1 MEHRRQKNETKA
13 EDGYNWIKED
23 GGKSSETV
31 DRPTKES
38 GSWFKEAA
46 KKDAIASKV
55 RERDEAEGL
64 FEKKLN
70 EIKLKVMILNLKYGL
85 PAEAAA
91 ASTTQPTGQMS
102 QSVINELETR
112 FINLEQ

>member
-1 MEHRRQKNETKA
+1 M
-13 EDGYNWIKED
+13 
-23 GGKSSETV
+23 
-31 DRPTKES
+31 
-38 GSWFKEAA
+38 
-46 KKDAIASKV
+46 
-55 RERDEAEGL
+55 